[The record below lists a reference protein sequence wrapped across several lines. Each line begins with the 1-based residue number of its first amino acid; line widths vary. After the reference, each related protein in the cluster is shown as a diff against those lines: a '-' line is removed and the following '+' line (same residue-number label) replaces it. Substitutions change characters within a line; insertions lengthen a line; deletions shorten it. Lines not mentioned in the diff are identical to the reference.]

1 MKRILLIILPTLLT
15 LLGCGGSGSS
25 ETKQVTPPVSTNAQ
39 PVAVIGTEQSE
50 YKTNTPITFSAA
62 NSSDPDGDTLTYQ
75 WQLLSADEQQN
86 IPLNTNNQRTVTF
99 SVAQAQNYTLK
110 LIVNDGKIS
119 SSVVSKQITVTSN
132 AQLIANAGSTQTVKQ
147 GDVVKLTAAQ
157 STATNAVINSYQW
170 QFIKTPTSSAAQ
182 LENSTRVNS
191 QFVADKLGEYSVK
204 LTITNSIGDTAN
216 SNVLIKSEQLAVN
229 SAPNAVISV
238 QNSTLSPNQLVTLNG
253 EQSTDPDANDTLSYQ
268 WAITSKPENS
278 DPSLSNAIAKN
289 AGFASNE
296 LGEYTISLSVTDEGN
311 LSDTAQVT
319 LSVTT
324 ENKAPIAVLAEQTD
338 ITLNTLTTLQCLQC
352 SDPDSDPL
360 IYNWQLQAKPESSTA
375 QLQQSTSATPSLT
388 ADVEGDYVVTLV
400 VSDGELSSPQVT
412 SVLHTKDNKKPVTL
426 VSYKSSISVNEQVT
440 LDASA
445 SYDPEG
451 AVLSYHW
458 EIVSSSNQAV
468 LSSTSSSAPTLS
480 APAEGQVV
488 VSLKTNDG
496 EQFSDTQ
503 TLTINVTQ
511 NAKPVIIHTGDKAR
525 YSTVGSTVNFDASQ
539 SYDPEGTALSYEWE
553 LSTPTGSSASLS
565 STNQNITELTPDL
578 TGNYI
583 LTFTVTDADN
593 YQAITQFSVTA
604 TNSSQITGNIK
615 GQITNVQR
623 TAISNAKLT
632 INNVPY
638 TTNSA
643 GQFNE
648 TLNLAE
654 GENITITS
662 NDPRLANA
670 IYNSPA
676 ITQNNF
682 TIDLEQNSLPVF
694 QSMEVTVFV
703 CPEFTGPDTINV
715 NFNMTE
721 TLLASA
727 RFEYQFNQTQAL
739 VLQKSGSTYLDSEL
753 LIDLPATAKFEVTVT
768 ESNVENTYNWPITIF
783 YSASDDPRS
792 AIINIC
798 NI

>member
-1 MKRILLIILPTLLT
+1 MKRTLLIILPTLFT
-15 LLGCGGSGSS
+15 LAACGSGSS
-25 ETKQVTPPVSTNAQ
+25 DTKQVTPPVSTNAQ
-39 PVAVIGTEQSE
+39 PVAVISTEQSE
-50 YKTNTPITFSAA
+50 YKINTPIIFSAE

-75 WQLLSADEQQN
+75 WQLSSTDNQQN
-86 IPLNTNNQRTVTF
+86 ISLNTNNQRTVEF
-99 SVAQAQNYTLK
+99 SVSKAQDYTLE
-110 LIVNDGKIS
+110 LVVSDGKIS

-170 QFIKTPTSSAAQ
+170 QFTNKPTSSTTQ

-191 QFVADKLGEYSVK
+191 QFIADKVGEYSVK
-204 LTITNSIGDTAN
+204 LTITNSVGDTAS
-216 SNVLIKSEQLAVN
+216 SNVLIKSEQLTVN

-253 EQSTDPDANDTLSYQ
+253 EQSTDPDTNDTLSYQ

-278 DPSLSNAIAKN
+278 DPSLSDAIAKN

-296 LGEYTISLSVTDEGN
+296 LGDYIISLSVTDEGN

-319 LSVTT
+319 LTVAT
-324 ENKAPIAVLAEQTD
+324 ENKAPIAVLTEQTD
-338 ITLNTLTTLQCLQC
+338 ITLNTLTTLQCQQC
-352 SDPDSDPL
+352 SDPDNDPL
-360 IYNWQLQAKPESSTA
+360 TYNWQLQAKPENSTA
-375 QLQQSTSATPSLT
+375 QLQQNTSATPSLT
-388 ADVEGDYVVTLV
+388 ADVEGDYVVTLI
-400 VSDGELSSPQVT
+400 VSDGELSSPQAT
-412 SVLHTKDNKKPVTL
+412 SVLHAKDNKKPVTL
-426 VSYKSSISVNEQVT
+426 VSYKPSISVDEQAI

-480 APAEGQVV
+480 APTEGQVV

-511 NAKPVIIHTGDKAR
+511 NAQPVIMYTGELVR
-525 YSTVGSTVNFDASQ
+525 YSTVGSTVTFDASQ
-539 SYDPEGTALSYEWE
+539 SYDPEGTSLSYVWE
-553 LSTPTGSSASLS
+553 LSTPTDSSANLS

-578 TGNYI
+578 TGNYT

-654 GENITITS
+654 GENITIAST
-662 NDPRLANA
+662 DPRLANA

-694 QSMEVTVFV
+694 QSVEVTVFV

-715 NFNMTE
+715 NFSMTE